1 MILEAA
7 GLLIA
12 APRPG
17 HGPTSSPRAR
27 HAQHAIP
34 ATHSSHTAAQSRLT
48 SKSHFNDRRHVHIVR
63 FLVSR
68 ILRVDE
74 LEFLGHRWSRAKYAG
89 RVARGN
95 LAPGLPQI
103 PA

>member
-1 MILEAA
+1 VL
-7 GLLIA
+7 
-12 APRPG
+12 
-17 HGPTSSPRAR
+17 
-27 HAQHAIP
+27 
-34 ATHSSHTAAQSRLT
+34 
-48 SKSHFNDRRHVHIVR
+48 IVR
-63 FLVSR
+63 FLVGR

-89 RVARGN
+89 RVARGD